1 MKRISLFLVCGALT
15 GSALLAQPQPQ
26 PPTRPNIIYIM
37 TDDVGYGDLSSYGAP
52 DIATPI
58 LDQLA
63 RDGVRFT
70 DFYANG
76 PTCSPTR
83 AGLLTGRYQQRY
95 GIEAPLGTGSRGEGQ
110 GVNAEGHS
118 LPRLL
123 KDAGYDTALLG
134 KWHLGYD
141 AMKSPQ
147 AHGFDYFFGFKSG
160 YIDYYTHNDG
170 EGNLDLWEGDQLK
183 QEEGYMT
190 DLITQHAVRYI
201 DEHKDAPFFLS
212 LQYNAAHWPYQ
223 RPGQPSVAPR
233 NAAHVQPAE
242 AGTSTRADYVAMM
255 EHADKGIGEVLQAL
269 AAAGLAEN
277 TLVIFTND
285 NGGEW
290 LSRNA
295 PLFNRKFSVW
305 EGGIRVPAIMR
316 WPGVIPSGQVLGQV
330 GITMDFTTTMLK
342 LAGATLP
349 AGYQPEG
356 IDLMPIVTGSAP
368 EAERTLFWRA
378 NNANAVRS
386 GDLKLVSQ
394 GGSTFVFNVREDPG
408 ERNDLTNVSQADA
421 RRLQQL
427 LTAWAADVD
436 AEKATR
442 VPQTP
447 RAVRPAQ

>member
-1 MKRISLFLVCGALT
+1 MKRSSLFLFCGAL
-15 GSALLAQPQPQ
+15 SSSLALAQPS
-26 PPTRPNIIYIM
+26 RPNILYIM
-37 TDDVGYGDLSSYGAP
+37 TDDVGYGDIGSYGAP
-52 DIATPI
+52 DIATPVI
-58 LDQLA
+58 DQLA

-83 AGLLTGRYQQRY
+83 AGLITGRYQQRY

-110 GVNAEGHS
+110 GIDAEGHS
-118 LPRLL
+118 LPHLL
-123 KDAGYDTALLG
+123 QDAGYDTALLG
-134 KWHLGYD
+134 KWHLGYE
-141 AMKSPQ
+141 ASKSPA

-170 EGNLDLWEGDQLK
+170 EGNLDLWENDQLK

-201 DEHKDAPFFLS
+201 DEHKDGPFFLS
-212 LQYNAAHWPYQ
+212 VQYNAAHWPYQ

-242 AGTSTRADYVAMM
+242 ENTSTRADYVAIM
-255 EHADKGIGEVLQAL
+255 EHADKGIGEVLRAL
-269 AAAGLAEN
+269 DEAGLAEN

-316 WPGVIPSGQVLGQV
+316 WPGVIPAGRTLGQV
-330 GITMDFTTTMLK
+330 GITMDFTATMLK

-349 AGYQPEG
+349 AGYEPEG
-356 IDLMPIVTGSAP
+356 IDLMPIVTGAAP
-368 EAERTLFWRA
+368 EMERTLFWRA

-386 GDLKLVSQ
+386 GDLKLLTQ

-408 ERNDLTNVSQADA
+408 ERNDITNVSQTDA

-427 LTAWAADVD
+427 LTEWAGDVD

-442 VPQTP
+442 VPASTN
-447 RAVRPAQ
+447 ARPARPANR